1 MFQQGPCSDED
12 DAVSVSLRTMLA
24 ACLGGV
30 GLVFTVGTALLLH
43 AEADGRMQRIIGD
56 QLQQY
61 AGQVADKLDRG
72 MFERYRD
79 LLVATS
85 LESVRSAGA
94 SRDSRRAVVQRMKD
108 TYPDYAWIGFIEPNG
123 ILQAATDRVL
133 EGMDVNARGW
143 WKQGLAAPYV
153 GDVHDAIVLGKLLY
167 ANRAEPPRF
176 VDLASPVRTEDG
188 VLLGVIAAHLSWD
201 WAAEVERSVLGR
213 IDKDRHVEAMILAG
227 DDTVILGPK
236 DLIGQ
241 RVGAVSGAVAGTAA
255 IRVWPDGAAYLTG
268 TAATQG
274 YRDYPGLAW
283 KVVLR
288 EPVRL
293 AMAPVREMRNRVV
306 AWGAA
311 GSLLAVLVGYLL
323 AGWISAPLRAMA
335 RAVGEAGATGARPA
349 LPPAGHYAEIDT
361 LSVAMRAYLDE
372 IRDGERRL
380 KESLDEKTILLH
392 EIHHRVKNNLQVIYG
407 LMMFEARQ
415 LPKEERGRAR
425 LEAVARRITSMG
437 RLHEQLYMS
446 GDFARIDLGEHLRH
460 LCEAL
465 SDLRPSEAVALRV
478 EAGPATC
485 SLELALPL
493 GLIANELMMNS
504 LKHGFPEGRG
514 GTVTVALHDGPDAL
528 VMEVGD
534 DGVGCAGGLP
544 TGGIG
549 STLVN
554 GLVRQIGGTLALA
567 GERGCVLR
575 VSVPKA
581 RPTVPAMPEAA
592 AQTMAA

>member
-1 MFQQGPCSDED
+1 
-12 DAVSVSLRTMLA
+12 MLA

-30 GLVFTVGTALLLH
+30 GLAFTVGTAVLLH
-43 AEADGRMQRIIGD
+43 AEAGDRMQRLIGD
-56 QLQQY
+56 QLHQH
-61 AGQVADKLDRG
+61 ADQVADKLDRG

-85 LESVRSAGA
+85 LDSVRSAGA
-94 SRDSRRAVVQRMKD
+94 SRDSRRAVLQRLKD

-123 ILQAATDRVL
+123 ILQVATDRVL

-143 WKQGLAAPYV
+143 WKQGLAGPYV

-176 VDLASPVRTEDG
+176 VDLASPVHAEDG
-188 VLLGVIAAHLSWD
+188 TLLGVIAAHLSWD
-201 WAAEVERSVLGR
+201 WAAEVERSVLGQV
-213 IDKDRHVEAMILAG
+213 DKARHVEAMILAG

-236 DLIGQ
+236 ALIGQ
-241 RVGAVSGAVAGTAA
+241 RVGAVSAAVAGSAT
-255 IRVWPDGAAYLTG
+255 IRTWPDGADYLTS
-268 TAATQG
+268 TAATKG
-274 YRDYPGLAW
+274 YRSYPGLAW

-288 EPVRL
+288 EPVTL
-293 AMAPVREMRNRVV
+293 ALAPVRDMRNRVI

-311 GSLLAVLVGYLL
+311 GSLLAVLIGYLL

-335 RAVGEAGATGARPA
+335 RAVGGAGATGARPA
-349 LPPAGHYAEIDT
+349 LAATGHYAEIDT
-361 LSVAMRAYLDE
+361 LSEVMRAYLDE

-380 KESLDEKTILLH
+380 KDSLDEKTILLH

-407 LMMFEARQ
+407 LMMVEARR
-415 LPKEERGRAR
+415 LPKEDRGRAR
-425 LEAVARRITSMG
+425 MEAVARRITSMG

-446 GDFARIDLGEHLRH
+446 GDFSRIDLGEHLLH

-465 SDLRPSEAVALRV
+465 SDLRPSEAVTLRV

-493 GLIANELMMNS
+493 GLIANELVMNS
-504 LKHGFPEGRG
+504 LKHAFPEGRG
-514 GTVTVALHDGPDAL
+514 GTVTVVLRDGPDEL
-528 VMEVGD
+528 LMEVGD

-549 STLVN
+549 TTLVN
-554 GLVRQIGGTLALA
+554 GLVRQIGGTLSFVTD
-567 GERGCVLR
+567 RGCIAR

-581 RPTVPAMPEAA
+581 RQAVPAMPQTLAA
-592 AQTMAA
+592 